1 MICHDVLWCGVF
13 WIVDV
18 CLSVCV
24 CVGVCVPA
32 FVQRNCNLKK
42 MMEINPLEVERR
54 MAEAIRHFDVEVARQ
69 RAAKGRKFLLEHP
82 SSASS
87 WNLPSVLQLCQEIP
101 GCRFC
106 CVAQCRYGL
115 KSPGTNG
122 NEKTHQ
128 VPDEQWCHLP
138 GVLWQEMPV
147 QKPRPCTPKN
157 RGFHQ
162 WCEFEQICSNL
173 SSSAGTSGSV
183 MLPARVLEPLR
194 SGSKGISLP
203 GLSTQLVQPFVH
215 GKKSKRLIH
224 VVLHVQRMLEKTMEF
239 EEQVFRRIPEQ
250 EGTKK
255 TTGFSRRR
263 AWWIFRRILQ
273 NKISDGFLN
282 VKEKQPVG
290 FSRRRACWI
299 FNGRPTIDY
308 QQILDAQALA
318 WEICWIKF
326 YSLDLGPGPW

>member
-1 MICHDVLWCGVF
+1 MSA
-13 WIVDV
+13 

-24 CVGVCVPA
+24 WVCVCVPA

-115 KSPGTNG
+115 KSPGTKG

-194 SGSKGISLP
+194 PGWKGISLP

-215 GKKSKRLIH
+215 EEKSQSAWFMWCSMFNGCWK
-224 VVLHVQRMLEKTMEF
+224 KTMEF

-255 TTGFSRRR
+255 N
-263 AWWIFRRILQ
+263 RRI
-273 NKISDGFLN
+273 F
-282 VKEKQPVG
+282 
-290 FSRRRACWI
+290 
-299 FNGRPTIDY
+299 
-308 QQILDAQALA
+308 
-318 WEICWIKF
+318 
-326 YSLDLGPGPW
+326 

>member
-1 MICHDVLWCGVF
+1 
-13 WIVDV
+13 
-18 CLSVCV
+18 
-24 CVGVCVPA
+24 
-32 FVQRNCNLKK
+32 
-42 MMEINPLEVERR
+42 
-54 MAEAIRHFDVEVARQ
+54 
-69 RAAKGRKFLLEHP
+69 
-82 SSASS
+82 
-87 WNLPSVLQLCQEIP
+87 
-101 GCRFC
+101 
-106 CVAQCRYGL
+106 
-115 KSPGTNG
+115 
-122 NEKTHQ
+122 
-128 VPDEQWCHLP
+128 
-138 GVLWQEMPV
+138 MPV

-255 TTGFSRRR
+255 N
-263 AWWIFRRILQ
+263 RRI
-273 NKISDGFLN
+273 F
-282 VKEKQPVG
+282 
-290 FSRRRACWI
+290 
-299 FNGRPTIDY
+299 
-308 QQILDAQALA
+308 
-318 WEICWIKF
+318 
-326 YSLDLGPGPW
+326 

>member
-1 MICHDVLWCGVF
+1 MNKQWVNFSSNCLQHLMAATAPVRWLQLLCVACHDLPWCPMMWCF
-13 WIVDV
+13 LNCWCLPV
-18 CLSVCV
+18 CLCV
-24 CVGVCVPA
+24 CGCVCVPA

-194 SGSKGISLP
+194 PGWKGISLP

-215 GKKSKRLIH
+215 EKKVKALDSCGAPCSTDVGKKQWSLK
-224 VVLHVQRMLEKTMEF
+224 
-239 EEQVFRRIPEQ
+239 
-250 EGTKK
+250 
-255 TTGFSRRR
+255 
-263 AWWIFRRILQ
+263 
-273 NKISDGFLN
+273 NKFFDGFLN
-282 VKEKQPVG
+282 KREPKKKPPDFLDEGHDG
-290 FSRRRACWI
+290 FSDGFCRTR
-299 FNGRPTIDY
+299 FPTDF
-308 QQILDAQALA
+308 
-318 WEICWIKF
+318 WT
-326 YSLDLGPGPW
+326 

>member
-1 MICHDVLWCGVF
+1 MSA
-13 WIVDV
+13 

-24 CVGVCVPA
+24 WVCVCVPA

-194 SGSKGISLP
+194 PGWKGISLP

-215 GKKSKRLIH
+215 EKKVKALDSCGAPCSTDVGKKQWSLKNKFFDGFLNKR
-224 VVLHVQRMLEKTMEF
+224 E
-239 EEQVFRRIPEQ
+239 P
-250 EGTKK
+250 KK
-255 TTGFSRRR
+255 TAGFSRRR

-299 FNGRPTIDY
+299 FNGQPTIDY